1 MATSL
6 PGMLELMIREVLM
19 CNFSKFSFRR
29 LPSDAVERAEEADD
43 LSVSAVAKFL
53 QKKTKE

>member
-1 MATSL
+1 
-6 PGMLELMIREVLM
+6 MLELMIREVLM